1 LILLG
6 GLEIKIEINYFW
18 GILGFLGLLGYVLE
32 NPVYYTFFAF
42 FLLLLVPIL
51 NEKLGT
57 ENTTKKEE
65 YKTGTSN
72 DLNRYDFYNVSI
84 WLGSAALIVDSL
96 VLIIWKT
103 MNDALAI
110 GLLLGVMVFMTNF
123 FSYIGIE
130 KSTQDERIRK
140 IGTLSTTYS
149 WYVTIVFVSF
159 LLITSYWSGVVRTG
173 TELLGVTIF
182 VMVTTMIGTNTYMKL
197 KGDIE

>member
-1 LILLG
+1 M
-6 GLEIKIEINYFW
+6 KIEINYFW

-32 NPVYYTFFAF
+32 NPIYYAFFAF

-51 NEKLGT
+51 NEKIGSKD
-57 ENTTKKEE
+57 EIKKEKDE
-65 YKTGTSN
+65 TGASKG
-72 DLNRYDFYNVSI
+72 LKGYDVYNVSI
-84 WLGSAALIVDSL
+84 WLGSAVLIVNSL
-96 VLIIWKT
+96 VLMIWKT
-103 MNDALAI
+103 MDDAIAI

-123 FSYIGIE
+123 FSYIGME

-140 IGTLSTTYS
+140 IGTLSATYS

-159 LLITSYWSGVVRTG
+159 LLITSYWSGVVRTA

-182 VMVTTMIGTNTYMKL
+182 VMVTTMIVTNTYLKL

>member
-1 LILLG
+1 
-6 GLEIKIEINYFW
+6 
-18 GILGFLGLLGYVLE
+18 
-32 NPVYYTFFAF
+32 
-42 FLLLLVPIL
+42 VPIL

>member
-1 LILLG
+1 M
-6 GLEIKIEINYFW
+6 
-18 GILGFLGLLGYVLE
+18 
-32 NPVYYTFFAF
+32 
-42 FLLLLVPIL
+42 PIL

-57 ENTTKKEE
+57 ENETKKEE
-65 YKTGTSN
+65 HKSGTKN

-110 GLLLGVMVFMTNF
+110 GLLLGVMVFTTNF

-140 IGTLSTTYS
+140 IGTLSATYS

>member
-1 LILLG
+1 
-6 GLEIKIEINYFW
+6 
-18 GILGFLGLLGYVLE
+18 
-32 NPVYYTFFAF
+32 
-42 FLLLLVPIL
+42 
-51 NEKLGT
+51 
-57 ENTTKKEE
+57 
-65 YKTGTSN
+65 
-72 DLNRYDFYNVSI
+72 
-84 WLGSAALIVDSL
+84 
-96 VLIIWKT
+96 

-140 IGTLSTTYS
+140 IGTLSATYS

-159 LLITSYWSGVVRTG
+159 LLITGYWSGVVRTG

-182 VMVTTMIGTNTYMKL
+182 VMVTTIIGTNTYMKL